1 MKSRFCLTGISPI
14 ILYCEHVLEVIVPG
28 LYVCVCVSVVSV
40 STEHQNED
48 ISS

>member
-14 ILYCEHVLEVIVPG
+14 TLYCEQVIVPG